1 MHDAGDMGEQNAH
14 PVPAFTELEPQGCPA
29 RSGGGAIV
37 QPVQD
42 IPQSDWATRTDHSA
56 PALRWGRQQLQQ
68 RRSGPWKG
76 PQVVL
81 PFKRYMQPLAFLS
94 ASSLTQP
101 SLAFTFSMSRGTFLL
116 CAGHTMLNKNEK
128 QDTDQPSAFL
138 VCPVEPSD
146 S

>member
-56 PALRWGRQQLQQ
+56 PAFHWGRQQLQQ

-116 CAGHTMLNKNEK
+116 CAATL
-128 QDTDQPSAFL
+128 
-138 VCPVEPSD
+138 C
-146 S
+146 